1 MTKNLSVQEAFEM
14 IKSATA
20 YGIDV
25 RESNEWSAG
34 RAVGVAWN
42 PLSDFSV
49 EKLPTDKPLIFICRS
64 GNRSGRVCETLE
76 ANRTD
81 IYNMVGG
88 MQAWHTAGLPMIGD
102 IGDPRV
108 A

>member
-1 MTKNLSVQEAFEM
+1 MTKNLSVQEAFQM
-14 IKSATA
+14 IESATA

-25 RESNEWSAG
+25 RESDEWSAG

-42 PLSDFSV
+42 PLSNFSL
-49 EKLPTDKPLIFICRS
+49 ENLPTDKPLVFICRS
-64 GNRSGRVCETLE
+64 GNRSGRVCEGIESTR
-76 ANRTD
+76 AD

-88 MQAWHTAGLPMIGD
+88 MQAWHSAGLPIIGD
-102 IGDPRV
+102 LGDPRV